1 MALVVVDVALAA
13 HKFQDLYQGRAKY
26 LVVQSRDGRNIQ
38 LPLTIFRPFLTHSG
52 IYGTFEVEF
61 DQNYRLVDIKKK

>member
-13 HKFQDLYQGRAKY
+13 HKFLDMYQGKSKY
-26 LVVQSRDGRNIQ
+26 LLVQSRDGRRIQ

-61 DQNYRLVDIKKK
+61 DQNYRLLDIKKK